1 LANFY
6 SEQQEAYITDN
17 MLTKQFYC
25 VDNPQ
30 DLVFFGSWSSDLG
43 IEYQILLKEC
53 SNTTKCLPAANR
65 TAYLD
70 NSKLDIEV
78 LMNRNTYQTNV
89 YNSAV
94 IKNQISVDYH
104 AINTKSPV
112 MHLYEVRRDS
122 LEAQNSFFNL
132 GQTETFDFVTIQ
144 NTKTEVVYN
153 LDAKDTLAKIAFRPV
168 LAS

>member
-1 LANFY
+1 
-6 SEQQEAYITDN
+6 
-17 MLTKQFYC
+17 
-25 VDNPQ
+25 
-30 DLVFFGSWSSDLG
+30 
-43 IEYQILLKEC
+43 
-53 SNTTKCLPAANR
+53 
-65 TAYLD
+65 
-70 NSKLDIEV
+70 
-78 LMNRNTYQTNV
+78 
-89 YNSAV
+89 
-94 IKNQISVDYH
+94 
-104 AINTKSPV
+104 